1 MVLVQKLAELPKV
14 GDRVGVEMFHVS
26 KMNVRFGEHFGE
38 DQDDKNLIANLKE
51 GKIVQP
57 FKARRE
63 ASAYG
68 VFIGSRRF
76 LGKKT
81 AGVKSFVV
89 GVDCLI
95 EEMTDE
101 EAREVSLIEN
111 LFRKDVNPI
120 VRAKK
125 LDEIVMGRGES
136 LRVTARRWGIP
147 ATTLCEWLSVLKLTS
162 KMQEM
167 VSKQL
172 LSFSD
177 GLMVTRLN
185 LDTEQQDMLAEVLET
200 QGIQAFKKLVK
211 KGLTERQITR
221 KRSKNEKSKIKS
233 AGKVFWK
240 ELTESLREFASY
252 WSDLCTLRE
261 WQDKEAYYLNLQ
273 VTAPKHSDEPIE
285 KCESLENPDGLE
297 TLSADEAPQICAVCG
312 QGILEGDPFSE
323 KDCLYYCRKCAN
335 EGLN

>member
-1 MVLVQKLAELPKV
+1 VSPLSRV
-14 GDRVGVEMFHVS
+14 GDRIDVEKFHVS
-26 KMNVRFGEHFGE
+26 KMNVRFGESFGE
-38 DQDDKNLIANLKE
+38 DQDDKNLIANLEE

-57 FKARRE
+57 FKARPE
-63 ASAYG
+63 AEGYG

-76 LGKKT
+76 MGKKT

-89 GVDCLI
+89 GVDCLV
-95 EEMTDE
+95 EEITDE
-101 EAREVSLIEN
+101 EAREASLIEN
-111 LFRKDVNPI
+111 LFRKDINPI
-120 VRAKK
+120 VRARK
-125 LDEIVMGRGES
+125 LNDIVMGRGES

-147 ATTLCEWLSVLKLTS
+147 ATTLCEWLSVLKLS
-162 KMQEM
+162 PKMQEM
-167 VSKQL
+167 ASKQL

-177 GLMVTRLN
+177 GLMVARMN
-185 LDTEQQDMLAEVLET
+185 LDTEKQDMLAEVLET

-221 KRSKNEKSKIKS
+221 KRSKNEKSNIKS

-261 WQDKEAYYLNLQ
+261 WQDEEAYYLSLQ

-285 KCESLENPDGLE
+285 KYESLENPDGLE
-297 TLSADEAPQICAVCG
+297 TLSADEAPQICADCG
-312 QGILEGDPFSE
+312 QNILEGDPFAE
-323 KDCLYYCRKCAN
+323 NDGLYYCRKCAN
-335 EGLN
+335 EGLH